1 MCKKK
6 ERFEEDN
13 ILHAW
18 KKAWENKDIIWEL
31 VIISYQASY
40 RGAKKN
46 KKENFLQKHLF
57 IAAVQIV
64 LWAECVFLVYS
75 AIQGTLKLEGG
86 ELITD
91 AVFFSVFQAGAFY
104 ANGKRIAVDKKQETW
119 VRHSTTLEMMR
130 EEMVRY
136 VQKLP
141 PYKDLDK
148 SARDMIFSENFL
160 KIQEANQK
168 KFAENMESKEASILD
183 IVERM
188 KFPKS

>member
-1 MCKKK
+1 
-6 ERFEEDN
+6 
-13 ILHAW
+13 
-18 KKAWENKDIIWEL
+18 
-31 VIISYQASY
+31 
-40 RGAKKN
+40 
-46 KKENFLQKHLF
+46 
-57 IAAVQIV
+57 
-64 LWAECVFLVYS
+64 
-75 AIQGTLKLEGG
+75 
-86 ELITD
+86 
-91 AVFFSVFQAGAFY
+91 
-104 ANGKRIAVDKKQETW
+104 
-119 VRHSTTLEMMR
+119 MMR

>member
-13 ILHAW
+13 TLHAW

-86 ELITD
+86 ELITGT
-91 AVFFSVFQAGAFY
+91 VFFSVFQAGAFY